1 MELDDLKQ
9 TWQRMEQEL
18 ASQRRI
24 TARLLAQSTSSDIE
38 SSLKPLLNWQVFQI
52 IAGIVLAG
60 LAAQLWIP
68 RMDQTLLLVSGVIVH
83 IYGIAL
89 IINGIRVVLRLKEI
103 DYGAPI
109 TTLQKRI
116 ARLERSYVVSGWI
129 LGLPWWLL
137 WIPMSLLVM
146 ALAGMDLS
154 GIATQTWLP
163 VNILFGVVGMV
174 LTTAGYHWARRSSR
188 PGLSERLD
196 RMVSGASI
204 DNAKRLLADID
215 QFERGADS

>member
-1 MELDDLKQ
+1 MELDELKQ
-9 TWQRMEQEL
+9 TWQRVEQEL
-18 ASQRRI
+18 ASQRRV
-24 TARLLAQSTSSDIE
+24 TARLLAQNTSSGIE

-60 LAAQLWIP
+60 LAAHLWIP
-68 RMDQTLLLVSGVIVH
+68 RMDHKLLLVSGLIVH

-103 DYGAPI
+103 DYGAPV

-137 WIPMSLLVM
+137 WIPMSLLIM
-146 ALAGMDLS
+146 ALAGVDLS

-163 VNILFGVVGMV
+163 ANILFGVLGMV
-174 LTTAGYHWARRSSR
+174 LTTAGYHWARRSPR
-188 PGLSERLD
+188 PGLNERLD
-196 RMVSGASI
+196 RLVSGASI
-204 DNAKRLLADID
+204 DNAKRLLADIN
-215 QFERGADS
+215 QFEQGADS